1 MPLADVAPR
10 EGLIVDSAVAQKFSK
25 ETPGALELISLR
37 PRHWEHLLTVELLA
51 SRLEEIRSTLG
62 DLQTFERAPPPRQVS
77 AADFSHWGASVA
89 DLIPALAQRMKPVFD
104 SDLAAAWGPVGR
116 PGDPA
121 KILETVNKLASFCAL
136 LTGLQRDLLSQVPP
150 EPLLSVRQHLKCMIT
165 IWIRNYVSV
174 LEQLAGGLRA
184 AGDGA
189 GLLTLTMNWDEA
201 VPHAEAIALELDRLA
216 ERAQSEPGNPGPNAA
231 IAGRSC
237 ETATGDSF
245 LLGEL
250 LAELHSLVGLDAVK
264 QDVVELVNFLR
275 VQHMRQAH
283 GLPRSVVSLHSVFYG
298 NPGTGKTTVARLL
311 SKIYKSLG
319 ILKKGHLVETDR
331 AGLVAGYVGQTAL
344 KVTEVVDQ
352 ALGGVLFVDE
362 AYSLAGEGSD
372 YGREAIET
380 LLKLMEDRRDEL
392 IVIVAG
398 YTHRMDTFL
407 SSNPGLR
414 SRFGKSFRFIDY
426 DPAQLLS
433 IFERFLRKDGYRL
446 TPQARERLTLLFLA
460 AHARRDEAFGN
471 ARFAR
476 TIFERTISAQA
487 NRIMTMSNV
496 SPETLASIEAE
507 DILANVDDIQFQ
519 RLQ

>member
-1 MPLADVAPR
+1 M
-10 EGLIVDSAVAQKFSK
+10 DSATAQKFSK
-25 ETPGALELISLR
+25 ENPGALELISLR
-37 PRHWEHLLTVELLA
+37 PRHWEHLLTAELLA

-62 DLQTFERAPPPRQVS
+62 DLESIERASPPRQVS
-77 AADFSHWGASVA
+77 AADFSRWGSSVA
-89 DLIPALAQRMKPVFD
+89 DLIPALARRMKPVFN
-104 SDLAAAWGPVGR
+104 SDLAAAWGPLGQ
-116 PGDPA
+116 PGDPV
-121 KILETVNKLASFCAL
+121 KILETVNTLASFCAL
-136 LTGLQRDLLSQVPP
+136 LTGLQKDLLSQVPP
-150 EPLLSVRQHLKCMIT
+150 EPLLPVRQNLKRMIT

-184 AGDGA
+184 AGSGA
-189 GLLTLTMNWDEA
+189 ALRSLTMNWDEA
-201 VPHAEAIALELDRLA
+201 TPYAEAIALELDKLA
-216 ERAQSEPGNPGPNAA
+216 GRAQAEPGNPVPTAPT
-231 IAGRSC
+231 AGRSG
-237 ETATGDSF
+237 EPATGGPF
-245 LLGEL
+245 LLEEL

-264 QDVVELVNFLR
+264 KDVVELVNFLR

-283 GLPRSVVSLHSVFYG
+283 GLPMSVVSLHSVFYG

-311 SKIYKSLG
+311 SRIYKSLG

-344 KVTEVVDQ
+344 KVTEVVNQ
-352 ALGGVLFVDE
+352 ALGGVLFIDE

-414 SRFGKSFRFIDY
+414 SRFGKSFRFVDY

-433 IFERFLRKDGYRL
+433 IFELFLRKDGYRL
-446 TPQARERLTLLFLA
+446 TPQARERLALLFLA

-476 TIFERTISAQA
+476 NIFERTISTQA
-487 NRIMTMSNV
+487 NRIMTMNSV

-507 DILANVDDIQFQ
+507 DVIADVDDIQFQ
-519 RLQ
+519 RLQQELEQQ